1 MCKYIIK
8 YVKEEMCASI
18 KNCIKKLNG
27 KMWALIS
34 MIFDIIFAICLYKWK
49 DDSSKKAIFNLID
62 KIIHWIINLFVLF
75 RDSFC
80 CKKKDENVEKSN
92 ALEEGKKWLNT
103 ISERENIIKELKKL
117 SDNKEPE
124 NANEAREAKELLQN
138 IVQEEQK
145 MINKININENKN

>member
-49 DDSSKKAIFNLID
+49 DDSSKKEIFNLID
-62 KIIHWIINLFVLF
+62 KIIHSIINLFVLF
-75 RDSFC
+75 KDSFC
-80 CKKKDENVEKSN
+80 CKKKDENVKKSN
-92 ALEEGKKWLNT
+92 AIERGKQLFNA
-103 ISERENIIKELKKL
+103 ISERETIIKELKKL

-124 NANEAREAKELLQN
+124 NANKAREATELLQN
-138 IVQEEQK
+138 IQQEEQK